1 MRLNEDLDSN
11 QLSSIWKVFNN
22 WPLMFLVSQ
31 QVRGTRGITV
41 HKLFSLAEKWHQ
53 FLPDVFVVICLQENL
68 TLYKAHILFS
78 DYVEKSKKKN
88 AKWVSKVIRSSV
100 WTVDFI
106 QKNACKKTYVLHER
120 GFHIL
125 CVTILTFFIF
135 VPNLNAFWQY
145 IGTDN

>member
-106 QKNACKKTYVLHER
+106 QKNACKKNVRFTWARISHLVYYYSYV
-120 GFHIL
+120 FHF
-125 CVTILTFFIF
+125 CSKFECFLTE
-135 VPNLNAFWQY
+135 Y
-145 IGTDN
+145 RYG

>member
-106 QKNACKKTYVLHER
+106 QKNACKKKRTFYMTEDFTSCVLLFLR
-120 GFHIL
+120 FSFL
-125 CVTILTFFIF
+125 F
-135 VPNLNAFWQY
+135 
-145 IGTDN
+145 